1 LNRVGLTRHFK
12 VLNLPHFKEH
22 TVVEEVFVSD
32 YLTDVHQQLWQ
43 SMLKCAD
50 QSAAQERQR
59 IARDLHD
66 SVGHALTSLN
76 LKLQTAMKLCQPD
89 PISAQ
94 DYLTEA
100 HELVAIAAQEVRQSI
115 RTLRQEPDQTSLST
129 LVEPL
134 LQDFYATTAILP
146 QVTWDESVALP
157 TGLITT
163 FYRVIQEALNN
174 CRKYAQASSVEIH
187 LTSNADGVSLSI
199 CDNGRGFDA
208 HQVFSSYGLRG
219 MKERLEMHQGRLL
232 IQTHPGQGCEI
243 IAQIAHP
250 TAAHHTPINHTPI
263 VAAQM
268 LPIQTPTTIGPWV
281 SFSLDSW
288 SF

>member
-1 LNRVGLTRHFK
+1 M
-12 VLNLPHFKEH
+12 
-22 TVVEEVFVSD
+22 VEEVYASD

-76 LKLQTAMKLCQPD
+76 LKRQTAMKLCQPD

-94 DYLTEA
+94 DYLSEA

-115 RTLRQEPDQTSLST
+115 RTLVTT
-129 LVEPL
+129 L
-134 LQDFYATTAILP
+134 
-146 QVTWDESVALP
+146 
-157 TGLITT
+157 
-163 FYRVIQEALNN
+163 YRVIQEALNN
-174 CRKYAQASSVEIH
+174 CRKYAQATTVEVK
-187 LTSNADGVSLSI
+187 LVSNAAEISLSI
-199 CDNGRGFDA
+199 RDNGRGFDS

-219 MKERLEMHQGRLL
+219 MKERLAMHQGELL

-243 IAQIAHP
+243 IAQIAHR
-250 TAAHHTPINHTPI
+250 TAAIAQPMRPIPTPS
-263 VAAQM
+263 
-268 LPIQTPTTIGPWV
+268 IGPWV
-281 SFSLDSW
+281 SFSLDGW

>member
-1 LNRVGLTRHFK
+1 LKRHY
-12 VLNLPHFKEH
+12 LQEH
-22 TVVEEVFVSD
+22 TVVEEVYVSD

-89 PISAQ
+89 PVSAQ

-100 HELVAIAAQEVRQSI
+100 HQLVAIAAQEVRQSI
-115 RTLRQEPDQTSLST
+115 RTLRHETDQTSLQAL
-129 LVEPL
+129 LVPL
-134 LQDFYATTAILP
+134 AQDFYTTTTILP
-146 QVTWDESVALP
+146 QITWHESVELP
-157 TGLITT
+157 TALITT
-163 FYRVIQEALNN
+163 LYRVIQEALNN
-174 CRKYAQASSVEIH
+174 CRKYAQATNVEIQ
-187 LTSNADGVSLSI
+187 LNSTADRVTLSI
-199 CDNGRGFDA
+199 RDNGRGFDA

-219 MKERLEMHQGRLL
+219 MKERLDMHQGQLV
-232 IQTHPGQGCEI
+232 IQTHPGEGCEI
-243 IAQIAHP
+243 MVEIPRRSQQIAP
-250 TAAHHTPINHTPI
+250 TIA
-263 VAAQM
+263 
-268 LPIQTPTTIGPWV
+268 PTISPAIGPSIGPWV
-281 SFSLDSW
+281 SFSLDTW